1 MLPPLRIGPPW
12 SHGTLI
18 AQLGKDYPTIM
29 GKDRTNST
37 LVIYRAERV
46 GTGHLSEVRSLAAAG
61 SC

>member
-1 MLPPLRIGPPW
+1 
-12 SHGTLI
+12 
-18 AQLGKDYPTIM
+18 M